1 MHMLK
6 RIGGVIVMIGGL
18 LLTVLCAVALAYD
31 IPANFTVSGKGMDA
45 LVNLITKYDLRLHVL
60 LISLGIALVLSGM
73 LLFLSPRK
81 CRVAAR
87 LAVTDLDE
95 AAVAPADGM
104 SAESAAE
111 EETAESPRS
120 ETAICILRTHLMG
133 TTFRSAGGDD
143 RQALLAK
150 AEAGDILLCR
160 AVPGHQFAETIG
172 VYTVSGALLGYLD
185 TAFTRDIRDRYP
197 NHRIGLTV
205 EEILGGQGVPYRCLL
220 RVGVYRV

>member
-1 MHMLK
+1 MLK
-6 RIGGVIVMIGGL
+6 RISGVVVMIGGL

-45 LVNLITKYDLRLHVL
+45 LVELITKYDLRLHVL
-60 LISLGIALVLSGM
+60 LISLGLTLVLSGM

-81 CRVAAR
+81 CRVAAQ
-87 LAVTDLDE
+87 LAVTDLDG
-95 AAVAPADGM
+95 AAAASSDGT
-104 SAESAAE
+104 SAEPAAE
-111 EETAESPRS
+111 GETAEFPRS

-133 TTFRSAGGDD
+133 TTFHGVGGDD

-150 AEAGDILLCR
+150 TEAGDILLCR
-160 AVPGHQFAETIG
+160 AVPGHQFSETVG
-172 VYTVSGALLGYLD
+172 VYTVSGSLLGYLD
-185 TAFTRDIRDRYP
+185 TGFTRNIRDRYP

-205 EEILGGQGVPYRCLL
+205 EEIRGGQGVPYRCLL